1 MRVYQM
7 RMFRKIAMWILAAL
21 LFIVIAVPIALYV
34 PDIQTFVKDIALREI
49 RKSTGMDITVESLRL
64 RFPMRLS
71 LDRATVVE
79 ADGDT
84 MLRAG
89 DIRFSVAML
98 PLLKGDISVS
108 AAKATNVF
116 YALGNPDSAMM
127 LRARIRD
134 FSLDAAGMNLL
145 TNNIDLEKA

>member
-34 PDIQTFVKDIALREI
+34 PAIQTFVKDIALREI

-79 ADGDT
+79 D
-84 MLRAG
+84 RK
-89 DIRFSVAML
+89 SV
-98 PLLKGDISVS
+98 V
-108 AAKATNVF
+108 
-116 YALGNPDSAMM
+116 
-127 LRARIRD
+127 
-134 FSLDAAGMNLL
+134 
-145 TNNIDLEKA
+145 

>member
-1 MRVYQM
+1 MNISAGN
-7 RMFRKIAMWILAAL
+7 F
-21 LFIVIAVPIALYV
+21 
-34 PDIQTFVKDIALREI
+34 
-49 RKSTGMDITVESLRL
+49 RL
-64 RFPMRLS
+64 RFPLDLS
-71 LDRATVVE
+71 LSDVSALE
-79 ADGDT
+79 ASGDT
-84 MLRAG
+84 MATLG
-89 DIRFSVAML
+89 SMTVSVKLL

-145 TNNIDLEKA
+145 TNNIDLEKAEVNGADVTILFNDSITSYLPHAHDAGN